1 MLQNIEVGTL
11 PGSFYD
17 NHITLTKPG
26 QVFKRKANYKL
37 TILISIVPNYFD
49 KNCKINPAMYKSLT
63 HHDQVEF
70 LQECRTVFKKTTKVI
85 HNVFNRVFEKKFHFN
100 I

>member
-1 MLQNIEVGTL
+1 MCILSIYILTYCTVNIWAHVEHKQSEYGRFFNTHSL
-11 PGSFYD
+11 RHT
-17 NHITLTKPG
+17 NTKD
-26 QVFKRKANYKL
+26 
-37 TILISIVPNYFD
+37 FD